1 MKKTIP
7 YAPVLNS
14 VLGQEGELFVVKEA
28 GTGFMMIKRSVLGA
42 FRAMWPEH
50 DYQADGDE
58 QQGTYHDWFRVGVK
72 DKRYLSEDY
81 YFCQLA
87 AELGIKTYMDTS
99 FMTEHIGKMSYP
111 MPEDK
116 FLNGASELMKR
127 LNVHHKMDEK
137 LFTDIIDSAND
148 QYTKRTGKQYTGA
161 TSEQTTGLPE
171 PMPYQV
177 RSFSHNAVPE
187 LLAEAI
193 V

>member
-1 MKKTIP
+1 
-7 YAPVLNS
+7 
-14 VLGQEGELFVVKEA
+14 
-28 GTGFMMIKRSVLGA
+28 
-42 FRAMWPEH
+42 
-50 DYQADGDE
+50 
-58 QQGTYHDWFRVGVK
+58 
-72 DKRYLSEDY
+72 
-81 YFCQLA
+81 
-87 AELGIKTYMDTS
+87 
-99 FMTEHIGKMSYP
+99 
-111 MPEDK
+111 
-116 FLNGASELMKR
+116 MKR

-161 TSEQTTGLPE
+161 TIEQTTELPQ